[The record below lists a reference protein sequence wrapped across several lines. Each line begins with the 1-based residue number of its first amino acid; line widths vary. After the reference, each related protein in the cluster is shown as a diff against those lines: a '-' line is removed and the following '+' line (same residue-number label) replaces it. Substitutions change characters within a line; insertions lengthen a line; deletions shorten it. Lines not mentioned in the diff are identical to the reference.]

1 MLCRILHQLRFFV
14 FELLV
19 IFEGNNDETKFI
31 NITMIL
37 FSDRGG
43 AGGYMSHDD
52 SGVLWGAWL
61 GRVGRLTVGVASK
74 YLIPRPFGD
83 LCIGGRMALLID

>member
-52 SGVLWGAWL
+52 SGVLRG
-61 GRVGRLTVGVASK
+61 GRGGLVRQLTMGVASK
-74 YLIPRPFGD
+74 YLMPRPLGD
-83 LCIGGRMALLID
+83 LSMALLID

>member
-1 MLCRILHQLRFFV
+1 MLFSHTLALPYFTSITLFV

-52 SGVLWGAWL
+52 SGVLWGGAWL
-61 GRVGRLTVGVASK
+61 GRVGWPT
-74 YLIPRPFGD
+74 
-83 LCIGGRMALLID
+83 

>member
-52 SGVLWGAWL
+52 SGVLRGGRGL
-61 GRVGRLTVGVASK
+61 GGLVGQLTMGVASK
-74 YLIPRPFGD
+74 YLMPRPLGD
-83 LCIGGRMALLID
+83 LSMALLID

>member
-1 MLCRILHQLRFFV
+1 M
-14 FELLV
+14 LV

-61 GRVGRLTVGVASK
+61 GRVGWPTYSGRASK
-74 YLIPRPFGD
+74 YLMPRPLGD
-83 LCIGGRMALLID
+83 LCIGGSMALLID

>member
-1 MLCRILHQLRFFV
+1 
-14 FELLV
+14 LLV

-43 AGGYMSHDD
+43 LGGYMSHDD
-52 SGVLWGAWL
+52 KGFFVWG
-61 GRVGRLTVGVASK
+61 GRGMGGLVGRLTAGVASK
-74 YLIPRPFGD
+74 YPMPRPLGD
-83 LCIGGRMALLID
+83 LCIGGSMALLID

>member
-1 MLCRILHQLRFFV
+1 MLFSHTLALPYFTSITLFV

-43 AGGYMSHDD
+43 AGGTCLMMTV
-52 SGVLWGAWL
+52 GFCGGWVWL
-61 GRVGRLTVGVASK
+61 GRVGWPTYS
-74 YLIPRPFGD
+74 
-83 LCIGGRMALLID
+83 GRGI

>member
-1 MLCRILHQLRFFV
+1 MLFSHTLALPYFTSITLFCFLSCWLF
-14 FELLV
+14 
-19 IFEGNNDETKFI
+19 FEGNNDETKFI

-52 SGVLWGAWL
+52 SGVLWGVAWAGWL
-61 GRVGRLTVGVASK
+61 A
-74 YLIPRPFGD
+74 D
-83 LCIGGRMALLID
+83 LQWAWHLNIRCHALWATSA